1 MSVAAAL
8 LVPVF
13 KPFLELAVFADMHRG
28 KLSFERVEAGG
39 KFAVHSEDS
48 GSKSGVV
55 EQVVDHLVV
64 HSHAAEHCK
73 APFLASGILIGTESG
88 VVFRRI

>member
-1 MSVAAAL
+1 MAAAL

-13 KPFLELAVFADMHRG
+13 KPFLELAVLTYVHGRQ
-28 KLSFERVEAGG
+28 LSLERVEAGG
-39 KFAVHSEDS
+39 KFAVHSEHS

-55 EQVVDHLVV
+55 EQVVDHLIV